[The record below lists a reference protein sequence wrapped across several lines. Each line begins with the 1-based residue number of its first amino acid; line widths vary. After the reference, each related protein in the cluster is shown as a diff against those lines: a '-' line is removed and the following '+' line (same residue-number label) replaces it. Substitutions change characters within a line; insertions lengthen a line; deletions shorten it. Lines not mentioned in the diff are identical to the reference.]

1 MKINWWPLITEA
13 VRGRIRSVVGI
24 LLLILFFI
32 NKKKTDTL
40 AHTSS
45 HSSTQLRESIVA
57 EKAVNSQPL
66 PEGSPPSHHFGSC
79 YQENTR
85 KTRGRK
91 KKVKLFRGLVRTSER
106 REAMTNEGRLAKTFH
121 PRWHQSGSSPV
132 KAALGVRGPGT
143 QAVLPEDPGKS

>member
-66 PEGSPPSHHFGSC
+66 PEGSPPRHHFGSG

-91 KKVKLFRGLVRTSER
+91 KSQTFPRISQNQER

-132 KAALGVRGPGT
+132 RAVLGVRGPGT